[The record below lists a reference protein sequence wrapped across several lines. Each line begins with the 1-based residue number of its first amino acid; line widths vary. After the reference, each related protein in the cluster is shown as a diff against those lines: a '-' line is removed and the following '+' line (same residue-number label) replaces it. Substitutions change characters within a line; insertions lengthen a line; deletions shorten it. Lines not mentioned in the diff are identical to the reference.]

1 MNGMDRGPEMDDE
14 LLSAWLD
21 GELADDQHAAL
32 GAVLEGDPAHR
43 AALAE
48 LDRTRALVR
57 RMPMQEPPAGFL
69 ASLLEEP
76 ITSVTHLDA
85 ARDLRRDRGPDQRA
99 DRHGARRVTAAVAGI
114 AAAAAVVI
122 AVVVPGVSRVQ
133 PALATDVRVHQAG
146 VAASGDPVSGLAPLA
161 HPPRFGR

>member
-21 GELADDQHAAL
+21 GELSDDQHAAL

-85 ARDLRRDRGPDQRA
+85 ARARRRDPLA
-99 DRHGARRVTAAVAGI
+99 DRHGAHRVTAAVAGI
-114 AAAAAVVI
+114 AAVAAVVI
-122 AVVVPGVSRVQ
+122 AVVVPGVTRVQ

>member
-21 GELADDQHAAL
+21 GELSDDQHAAL

-76 ITSVTHLDA
+76 ITSVTHLDT
-85 ARDLRRDRGPDQRA
+85 ARARRRRDPLA
-99 DRHGARRVTAAVAGI
+99 DRHGAHRVTAAVAGI
-114 AAAAAVVI
+114 AAVAAVVI
-122 AVVVPGVSRVQ
+122 AAVVPGVTRVQ

>member
-21 GELADDQHAAL
+21 GELSDDQHAAL

-48 LDRTRALVR
+48 LDQTRALVR
-57 RMPMQEPPAGFL
+57 RMPMQEPPAGFR

-85 ARDLRRDRGPDQRA
+85 ARARRRPDPLA

-114 AAAAAVVI
+114 AAVAAVVI
-122 AVVVPGVSRVQ
+122 AVVVPGVTRVQ